1 MADGRRPLIK
11 EKTAKPAEVVQET
24 AWTVERKSPGYR
36 LVKLTIQDDIV
47 ESREYSEPDMLAM
60 IMGKLNQLI
69 RRGVG
74 L

>member
-11 EKTAKPAEVVQET
+11 EKAAKPAEVVHET
-24 AWTVERKSPGYR
+24 AWLVERKSPGYR
-36 LVKLTIQDDIV
+36 LVKITIQDDIV
-47 ESREYSEPDMLAM
+47 TNREHSEPDMLAM
-60 IMGKLNQLI
+60 IMGKLTQSI